1 MDLDKSYHQDYPFE
15 MDGKFSTYQ
24 TYFLDS
30 HDPTYN
36 GNYEQLGES
45 QFWQNSTIEYPPPH
59 STTTE
64 SGSEGYSFDS
74 GSTPCALPSTTSSP
88 YALPCH
94 DFHDL
99 GISGSGID
107 LTDEEIWEWLQSNPL
122 DSIPPYNPSLF
133 ENQDT
138 TQACLV
144 SQMERPLLPKP
155 EAPASIQAVNSPISV
170 EVAKL
175 EPRRRRRKNPA
186 DLRKNRRKQEKP
198 EKCLACGKGH
208 ADTRAL
214 ERHIVSNHRDE
225 AIQLGLDVSKVD
237 CPYCAQTFDRIRK
250 DRLTRHVKTQHPD
263 LYQYQFQFN

>member
-186 DLRKNRRKQEKP
+186 DLR
-198 EKCLACGKGH
+198 
-208 ADTRAL
+208 
-214 ERHIVSNHRDE
+214 
-225 AIQLGLDVSKVD
+225 
-237 CPYCAQTFDRIRK
+237 
-250 DRLTRHVKTQHPD
+250 
-263 LYQYQFQFN
+263 